1 MIPQSST
8 FDFVSH
14 ANVSRRLFCPCCS
27 NAHGLIVFSDGFSRW
42 KTRVHVTNASSK
54 KVATGL
60 VADRLSNEFEGE
72 QKSERS
78 SFTSFREDP
87 KPTAPWV
94 GAASWAFISL
104 PKIKFELAPFR
115 LFNLM
120 GIPVLSMQVL
130 LWLSPCILFAK
141 LSYEKGK
148 GKAVG
153 PISED
158 LKSGDF
164 VGELSVTLV
173 NAQKL
178 PYMFSG
184 RTDPY
189 VILRM
194 GDQVIRSKKNSQNS
208 IGAPGQPIWNQDFQ
222 FLVSNPREQVLQI
235 EVNDC
240 LGFADMAIGTG
251 QGSAGELLLRLTYK
265 AYVEDEEDEKR
276 NAKATIAYA
285 SDDEIE
291 DFQGIVSSEAGSKR
305 YEDESSMSPVPS
317 KTGENSKSQ
326 PEDSGNG
333 RISGLEV
340 KNVNSDRRSADDGA
354 QVSST
359 RDMVLCG
366 SLATSFAEEFHIGSR
381 DNDARGRRT
390 HNDTTPVIY
399 SAMDV
404 LFWRSKSL
412 NKFFM
417 ALK

>member
-1 MIPQSST
+1 
-8 FDFVSH
+8 
-14 ANVSRRLFCPCCS
+14 
-27 NAHGLIVFSDGFSRW
+27 W

-120 GIPVLSMQVL
+120 GIPVLSMQKICLDYLSAQRKIVL
-130 LWLSPCILFAK
+130 DFQ
-141 LSYEKGK
+141 KGK

-251 QGSAGELLLRLTYK
+251 QVDLGSLPDTSYYCGLHTKHMWRMK
-265 AYVEDEEDEKR
+265 KMR
-276 NAKATIAYA
+276 NAMQKPLLHMHPMMKCLDSEEPSSFVQNDKIP
-285 SDDEIE
+285 SDNLSQRVHVTGTFKDWREFKISTGR
-291 DFQGIVSSEAGSKR
+291 FWQWAHFRVSIVVVRCNYFSIGARFYQYGQLK
-305 YEDESSMSPVPS
+305 YLQPV
-317 KTGENSKSQ
+317 TWCCV
-326 PEDSGNG
+326 D
-333 RISGLEV
+333 
-340 KNVNSDRRSADDGA
+340 
-354 QVSST
+354 
-359 RDMVLCG
+359 
-366 SLATSFAEEFHIGSR
+366 H
-381 DNDARGRRT
+381 
-390 HNDTTPVIY
+390 
-399 SAMDV
+399 
-404 LFWRSKSL
+404 
-412 NKFFM
+412 
-417 ALK
+417 

>member
-115 LFNLM
+115 LK
-120 GIPVLSMQVL
+120 IVLDFQ
-130 LWLSPCILFAK
+130 
-141 LSYEKGK
+141 KGK

-285 SDDEIE
+285 SDDE
-291 DFQGIVSSEAGSKR
+291 
-305 YEDESSMSPVPS
+305 MS
-317 KTGENSKSQ
+317 
-326 PEDSGNG
+326 
-333 RISGLEV
+333 
-340 KNVNSDRRSADDGA
+340 
-354 QVSST
+354 
-359 RDMVLCG
+359 
-366 SLATSFAEEFHIGSR
+366 
-381 DNDARGRRT
+381 
-390 HNDTTPVIY
+390 
-399 SAMDV
+399 
-404 LFWRSKSL
+404 
-412 NKFFM
+412 
-417 ALK
+417 